1 MRTPV
6 VAAAILLAAPAIAQV
21 GGERVEDPYEAA
33 RRALLGSSENP
44 VDASSEGAA
53 DDQAGLGNDRFEREE
68 GLDTPAAAAPVPPP
82 KPEPA
87 SRPRVTAADAYA
99 REREK
104 AQLDYWQ
111 ERARLAREYDREAR
125 TGNAERAAAI
135 YREKRRALE
144 AELDARTLELERRYG
159 RDGG

>member
-6 VAAAILLAAPAIAQV
+6 LAAAILLAAPATAQIE
-21 GGERVEDPYEAA
+21 GERVDDPYEAA
-33 RRALLGSSENP
+33 RRALLETYEGP
-44 VDASSEGAA
+44 VDARGEGSAA
-53 DDQAGLGNDRFEREE
+53 DQAGLGNDRFDREDGPE
-68 GLDTPAAAAPVPPP
+68 TPVAAPAEPPP
-82 KPEPA
+82 KPARA
-87 SRPRVTAADAYA
+87 SRPRVSAADAFA
-99 REREK
+99 RERER

-135 YREKRRALE
+135 YREKRRAIE

-159 RDGG
+159 QSGG